1 MWRYLLTRLLA
12 AIPTIIGVVV
22 LVFFA
27 MRVLPGDITDKMVA
41 DFGLSAADIKRLREQ
56 WGLDDPLHVQF
67 ARFAGEMARG
77 DLGRSIWSRRLVT
90 DQIAEQLPATAQLT
104 AAATGIAVAIGV
116 PLGILAAVRRHS
128 WLDFSSMGVALLGVS
143 MPSFWLGLLLI
154 LLFGVRLGWL
164 PMAGTGGWQFLVL
177 PAFTLGFGASAVIA
191 RLTRSSMLEVLR
203 QEYVKTA
210 RSKGLHK
217 RTVTWKHALRNAA
230 IPVVTIVGLQIAG
243 LLGGAVLTE
252 TVFSRQGIGRM
263 AAQAVLEKD
272 FPVAQ
277 AIVLLVALTYVAVN
291 LFIDVLYALL
301 DPRIRYD

>member
-1 MWRYLLTRLLA
+1 MWGYLLKRLLA

-27 MRVLPGDITDKMVA
+27 MRVLPGDITDKMIA
-41 DFGLSAADIKRLREQ
+41 DFGLSAADIKRLRQQ
-56 WGLDDPLHVQF
+56 WGLDDPLYVQF
-67 ARFAGEMARG
+67 ARFISDMARG

-90 DQIAEQLPATAQLT
+90 EQIAEQIPATVELT
-104 AAATGIAVAIGV
+104 LAAMVIAVAIGV
-116 PLGILAAVRRHS
+116 PLGILAAVRRRS
-128 WLDFSSMGVALLGVS
+128 WLDFSSMAVALLGVS

-164 PMAGTGGWQFLVL
+164 PMAGTGGWQFLLL
-177 PAFTLGFGASAVIA
+177 PAFTLGFGASAIIA

-210 RSKGLHK
+210 HSKGLAGV
-217 RTVTWKHALRNAA
+217 TVTWKHALRNAA
-230 IPVVTIVGLQIAG
+230 IPVVTIVGLQVAG

-252 TVFSRQGIGRM
+252 TVFSRQGIGRT
-263 AAQAVLEKD
+263 AAQAVLQKD
-272 FPVAQ
+272 FPMIQ
-277 AIVLLVALTYVAVN
+277 AVVLLVALTYVVVN
-291 LFIDVLYALL
+291 LAIDVLYALL

>member
-1 MWRYLLTRLLA
+1 MWRYLLRRLLA
-12 AIPTIIGVVV
+12 AVPTIIGVVV

-27 MRVLPGDITDKMVA
+27 MRILPGDITDKMVA

-56 WGLDDPLHVQF
+56 WGLDDPLHAQF
-67 ARFAGEMARG
+67 VRFVSEMARG

-90 DQIAEQLPATAQLT
+90 EQVAEQIPATLELT
-104 AAATGIAVAIGV
+104 LAATGIAIAIGV

-164 PMAGTGGWQFLVL
+164 PMAGTGGWRFLIL
-177 PAFTLGFGASAVIA
+177 PAFTLGFSASAVIA

-210 RSKGLHK
+210 HSKGLPR

-230 IPVVTIVGLQIAG
+230 IPVITIIGLQIAG

-252 TVFSRQGIGRM
+252 TVFSRQGVGRT
-263 AAQAVLEKD
+263 AAQAVLQKD
-272 FPVAQ
+272 FPLVQ
-277 AIVLLVALTYVAVN
+277 AIVLLVALTYVGVN
-291 LFIDVLYALL
+291 LLIDVLYAFL